1 MKSIEVEGKTKD
13 EALAKGLASLG
24 LSRAQVQV
32 DILDEGGRGFLG
44 LGGKP
49 ARLRLRAIAP
59 GEVDPAEIVRTLLEL
74 MSVKFSL
81 AVETRGEETD
91 IRIDAP
97 EDDGLLI
104 GRRGQTLDALR
115 HLSQRIVAA
124 RKGRNAVVNIDVGDY
139 RARREANLGDKAKEI
154 ADQVIAEGR
163 SLTLDPMSAQ
173 DRRIVH
179 VALAERTD
187 VSTYTVGRGS
197 RRRVVIAPAGEHA
210 DETAYDRVPDPGFR
224 ARRMPYDESEE
235 DAAMLEAEAQWRREE
250 ERERLEAPSSG
261 ARQGQRPGRESRGG
275 ARRRSEGAAIAEATP
290 PGVESEERGPR
301 PPRRRGGRGRGRDS
315 RERGASRGESR
326 REDGAPETEEHAPNA
341 APAVAESV
349 VAERPERGV
358 QHVESDAPSHGR
370 EERGRSRRDGE
381 RGRDDH
387 RRDRGDRGDRGD
399 RRGRDRGERRH
410 DGGDRWGFGE
420 DEAAAGPAIT
430 RPEELSPARRVD
442 DGSEE
447 KAFPSEI
454 ARRVLKLGGDEGGAA
469 QRRRRRR

>member
-1 MKSIEVEGKTKD
+1 MKSIDVEGRTKD
-13 EALAKGLASLG
+13 EALAKGLTSLG

-32 DILDEGGRGFLG
+32 DVLDEGGRGFLG

-49 ARLRLRAIAP
+49 VRLRLRPIVP
-59 GEVDPAEIVRTLLEL
+59 GDLDPAEVVRTLLEL
-74 MSVKFSL
+74 MDVKFSL
-81 AVETRGEETD
+81 AVETHGEETD

-139 RARREANLGDKAKEI
+139 RARREANLGDKAKEV
-154 ADQVIAEGR
+154 ADQVVAEGR

-197 RRRVVIAPAGEHA
+197 RRRVVIALADEQA

-224 ARRMPYDESEE
+224 ARRLPYDESEE

-250 ERERLEAPSSG
+250 ERERLHAPTRS
-261 ARQGQRPGRESRGG
+261 AREGREGQRPGRGAGGG
-275 ARRRSEGAAIAEATP
+275 ARHRGDEA
-290 PGVESEERGPR
+290 PGVESSQGGSETDARGQR
-301 PPRRRGGRGRGRDS
+301 PARRRGGRGRGRDG
-315 RERGASRGESR
+315 RGAARSEGQREEVVPPSDRPPLAATPIAVESAGPE
-326 REDGAPETEEHAPNA
+326 REDFSPGRQEGEAK
-341 APAVAESV
+341 
-349 VAERPERGV
+349 G
-358 QHVESDAPSHGR
+358 QGR

-381 RGRDDH
+381 RGHDD
-387 RRDRGDRGDRGD
+387 RRRERGGRGD
-399 RRGRDRGERRH
+399 RRGRERGERRH
-410 DGGDRWGFGE
+410 EEGDRWGGE
-420 DEAAAGPAIT
+420 DEVAAGPAIT
-430 RPEELSPARRVD
+430 RPEELSPTRSVGD
-442 DGSEE
+442 DSVE
-447 KAFPSEI
+447 KAFPSDL
-454 ARRVLKLGGDEGGAA
+454 ARRVLKLGGEEGSASA
-469 QRRRRRR
+469 RRRRRR

>member
-1 MKSIEVEGKTKD
+1 MKSIDVEGKTKD

-32 DILDEGGRGFLG
+32 DVLDEGGRGFLG

-49 ARLRLRAIAP
+49 VRLRLRAIAP

-81 AVETRGEETD
+81 AVETHGEETD

-139 RARREANLGDKAKEI
+139 RARREANLGDKAKEV

-250 ERERLEAPSSG
+250 ERERLGAPGAAASEGRRSS
-261 ARQGQRPGRESRGG
+261 REPRGG
-275 ARRRSEGAAIAEATP
+275 ARRRSEGTAVAEATA
-290 PGVESEERGPR
+290 PGVEAEERGPR
-301 PPRRRGGRGRGRDS
+301 PPRRRGGRGRGREG
-315 RERGASRGESR
+315 RERSAGRGESHR
-326 REDGAPETEEHAPNA
+326 DESALPSEEQAPSPPPLAME
-341 APAVAESV
+341 PASM
-349 VAERPERGV
+349 ERPERSVDRG
-358 QHVESDAPSHGR
+358 ESDAPSHGR
-370 EERGRSRRDGE
+370 EEYGRSRRDGE
-381 RGRDDH
+381 RGRDDR
-387 RRDRGDRGDRGD
+387 RRDRGERGE
-399 RRGRDRGERRH
+399 RRGRERGERRH
-410 DGGDRWGFGE
+410 DEGDRWGIGE
-420 DEAAAGPAIT
+420 EEVAAGPAIT
-430 RPEELSPARRVD
+430 RPDELSPTRRVD
-442 DGSEE
+442 DSSEE
-447 KAFPSEI
+447 KAFPSEL
-454 ARRVLKLGGDEGGAA
+454 ARRILKLGGEESSAA